1 MFPQSQQARD
11 AVALVAP
18 DAMSMSQIRSY
29 VRTYIE
35 VDDQLRKLRV
45 VVRERVAAKNAASE
59 EIVKLMKR
67 FNIEDL
73 NTKDGSTLRLKESR
87 VKEPLKRTDL
97 KERVRDKLNEPHDGE
112 YNIEDAIEEIFEN
125 RPTITKEAL
134 QRIMPK

>member
-18 DAMSMSQIRSY
+18 DATSMSQIRSY